1 MGACRFCARSVTCVA
16 PGFRTVHVE
25 SVTTVILRAEVVS
38 CGPGSVGCFTK
49 HVLKFTTT
57 HCMNSKSL
65 LEVKERK
72 EKRANR
78 EQVRESPR
86 LAARARITRRLDAD
100 KHKMWMS
107 RMWTSRMR
115 TRKRV
120 RTEED
125 EGEDEGEELELP
137 PRRLRMR

>member
-1 MGACRFCARSVTCVA
+1 MWLLCWAELLVLRDMLPRDGGKGQLDEIGYACCSAGT
-16 PGFRTVHVE
+16 
-25 SVTTVILRAEVVS
+25 
-38 CGPGSVGCFTK
+38 CFTK

-65 LEVKERK
+65 QEVKERK

-86 LAARARITRRLDAD
+86 LAARARTRRLNADKQDAD
-100 KHKMWMS
+100 EQNEDEEEG
-107 RMWTSRMR
+107 
-115 TRKRV
+115 
-120 RTEED
+120 EED
-125 EGEDEGEELELP
+125 EGEDEAEEHELP